1 MEIRLKCNDSLELNN
16 LDNLKT
22 ILLDI
27 LSYNLIGDTLKGDV
41 MIDGEYFMKGEEQPR
56 GFEDIV
62 PFTMV
67 FRNDNIQI
75 DDITID
81 NFNYEISKDNI
92 ISLKFE
98 IVVEYTIIDKIETEE
113 IIEVPVEIDEYEEV
127 SSNNDIVEETFCSV
141 KDQKIEEN
149 VIYDDEKELTA
160 EINNLEKEEIEITK
174 KYDQLLDKIMN
185 VREDNNNKNNKNSSM
200 FSNQKTSYNSITVF
214 YLNKES
220 EIESISKERR
230 ISIQDIYNKNDDFA
244 KTRRIIINE

>member
-67 FRNDNIQI
+67 FRSDNIKI
-75 DDITID
+75 NDITID
-81 NFNYEISKDNI
+81 NFDYEISKDNI
-92 ISLKFE
+92 ITLNFE
-98 IVVEYTIIDKIETEE
+98 IVVEYEIIDKVDKEE
-113 IIEVPVEIDEYEEV
+113 IIEVPIEINEYEEV
-127 SSNNDIVEETFCSV
+127 SSNDDVVEETFCCV
-141 KDQKIEEN
+141 KDQKEEN
-149 VIYDDEKELTA
+149 IKENNNKELIS
-160 EINNLEKEEIEITK
+160 ELNQLKNEEVEITE

-185 VREDNNNKNNKNSSM
+185 VRADNKANKNSSM
-200 FSNQKTSYNSITVF
+200 FLNQKTSYNSITVF

-220 EIESISKERR
+220 EIENISKERR
-230 ISIQDIYNKNDDFA
+230 IPIQDIYKINDDFT

>member
-62 PFTMV
+62 PFTMI

-75 DDITID
+75 NNITVDDFD
-81 NFNYEISKDNI
+81 YEISNENI
-92 ISLKFE
+92 ITLNFE
-98 IVVEYTIIDKIETEE
+98 IVVEYEIIDKLDKEE
-113 IIEVPVEIDEYEEV
+113 IIEVPVEINEYEEV
-127 SSNNDIVEETFCSV
+127 NSNIEDVDETYCCI
-141 KDQKIEEN
+141 KNQIKEEN
-149 VIYDDEKELTA
+149 NNNKEL
-160 EINNLEKEEIEITK
+160 INELNQLKIEEIEITE

-185 VREDNNNKNNKNSSM
+185 VRTDDKNNKNNSM
-200 FSNQKTSYNSITVF
+200 FSNQKTSYNLITVF
-214 YLNKES
+214 YLNKKS
-220 EIESISKERR
+220 EIETISRERR
-230 ISIQDIYNKNDDFA
+230 IAIQDIYKKNDDFT
-244 KTRRIIINE
+244 KTRRIIIDE

>member
-62 PFTMV
+62 PFTMI

-75 DDITID
+75 NNITVDDFD
-81 NFNYEISKDNI
+81 YEISNENI
-92 ISLKFE
+92 ITLNFE
-98 IVVEYTIIDKIETEE
+98 IVVEYEIIDKLDKEE
-113 IIEVPVEIDEYEEV
+113 IIEVPVEINEYEEV
-127 SSNNDIVEETFCSV
+127 NSNIEDVDETYCCI
-141 KDQKIEEN
+141 KNQIKEEN
-149 VIYDDEKELTA
+149 NNNKEL
-160 EINNLEKEEIEITK
+160 INELNQLKIEEIEITE

-185 VREDNNNKNNKNSSM
+185 VRTDDKNNKNNSM
-200 FSNQKTSYNSITVF
+200 FSNQKTSYNLITVF

-220 EIESISKERR
+220 EIETISRERR
-230 ISIQDIYNKNDDFA
+230 IAIQDIYKKNDDFT
-244 KTRRIIINE
+244 KTRRIIIDE